1 MNTQTTEIH
10 ATGAMKYYILMF
22 HGIEEGVLE
31 TMRTVP
37 IAGVGQGPFKVL

>member
-1 MNTQTTEIH
+1 
-10 ATGAMKYYILMF
+10 MKYYILMF

-37 IAGVGQGPFKVL
+37 IAGVWQGPFKVL